1 MSEITKESIDQIFEG
16 TGKRLDGYN
25 TDDVINR
32 AVNGVDSFSA
42 AGDDRITP
50 VKKTPSL
57 GGYPEDFIDKMMDH
71 RKIPTQ
77 RRVNLDAINNP
88 NSCFFGWG
96 NPITAGLPTT
106 RPGFIPD
113 PQMVDPVLNKIKE
126 VLTVKEFEIL
136 IGTNYKSS
144 VVQIRQY
151 CDIIDKLLENQVFGG
166 DYHV

>member
-1 MSEITKESIDQIFEG
+1 MSEMTKESIDQIFEG

-71 RKIPTQ
+71 RKTPAA
-77 RRVNLDAINNP
+77 RRVNLDTNN
-88 NSCFFGWG
+88 NQFFPWAS
-96 NPITAGLPTT
+96 PIPTGLPTT
-106 RPGFIPD
+106 GPGFIPN
-113 PQMVDPVLNKIKE
+113 PHMVDPVINKIKE
-126 VLTVKEFEIL
+126 ILTVKEFEIL
-136 IGTNYKSS
+136 MYTNYKSS

>member
-1 MSEITKESIDQIFEG
+1 MSEMTKESIDQIFEG

-57 GGYPEDFIDKMMDH
+57 GGYPEDLIGKSEDL
-71 RKIPTQ
+71 RKVPTQ
-77 RRVNLDAINNP
+77 SRIKDVINNP
-88 NSCFFGWG
+88 FFPWG
-96 NPITAGLPTT
+96 NPVTAGLSTIT
-106 RPGFIPD
+106 SPGFIPN
-113 PQMVDPVLNKIKE
+113 PQVADPVINKIKE
-126 VLTVKEFEIL
+126 ILTVKEFEIL
-136 IGTNYKSS
+136 MCTNYKSS

>member
-1 MSEITKESIDQIFEG
+1 MSEMTKESIDQIFEG

-50 VKKTPSL
+50 VKKTPSF
-57 GGYPEDFIDKMMDH
+57 GGYSEDPIDKPTDLH
-71 RKIPTQ
+71 KVPTQ
-77 RRVNLDAINNP
+77 SRVSVINNP
-88 NSCFFGWG
+88 FFPWG
-96 NPITAGLPTT
+96 NPVTAGLPTT
-106 RPGFIPD
+106 TSPGFIPN
-113 PQMVDPVLNKIKE
+113 PQIVDPVINKIKE
-126 VLTVKEFEIL
+126 ILTVKEFEIL
-136 IGTNYKSS
+136 MYTNYKSS

-151 CDIIDKLLENQVFGG
+151 CDIIDKLLENQVFEG

>member
-1 MSEITKESIDQIFEG
+1 MSEITKESLDQIFEG

-50 VKKTPSL
+50 VKESPSL
-57 GGYPEDFIDKMMDH
+57 VGDPEDFIDKMLNH

-77 RRVNLDAINNP
+77 RRVNLDVINNP
-88 NSCFFGWG
+88 FFPWG
-96 NPITAGLPTT
+96 NPITAGLSPTT
-106 RPGFIPD
+106 IPGFIPN
-113 PQMVDPVLNKIKE
+113 PQIVDPVINKMKE
-126 VLTVKEFEIL
+126 ILTVKEFEIL

-151 CDIIDKLLENQVFGG
+151 CDIIDKLLENQVFEG
-166 DYHV
+166 

>member
-1 MSEITKESIDQIFEG
+1 MSEMTKESIDQIFEG
-16 TGKRLDGYN
+16 TGKGLDGYN

-50 VKKTPSL
+50 VKKTPSF
-57 GGYPEDFIDKMMDH
+57 GGYSEDFIDKMMDRKNNPTS
-71 RKIPTQ
+71 RKISL
-77 RRVNLDAINNP
+77 NANNDP
-88 NSCFFGWG
+88 FNAWE
-96 NPITAGLPTT
+96 NPILAGLPTT
-106 RPGFIPD
+106 APGFIPN
-113 PQMVDPVLNKIKE
+113 PQMADPVLNKIKE

-136 IGTNYKSS
+136 MCTNYKSS

-151 CDIIDKLLENQVFGG
+151 CDIIDKLLENQVFEG

>member
-1 MSEITKESIDQIFEG
+1 MSEITKESLDQIFEG

-50 VKKTPSL
+50 VKESPSL
-57 GGYPEDFIDKMMDH
+57 VGDPEDFIDKMLNH

-77 RRVNLDAINNP
+77 RRVNLDVINNP
-88 NSCFFGWG
+88 FFPWG
-96 NPITAGLPTT
+96 NPITAGLSPTT
-106 RPGFIPD
+106 IPGFIPN
-113 PQMVDPVLNKIKE
+113 PQIVDPVINKTKE
-126 VLTVKEFEIL
+126 ILTVKEFEIL
-136 IGTNYKSS
+136 MCTNYKSS

-151 CDIIDKLLENQVFGG
+151 CDIIDKLLENQVFEG
-166 DYHV
+166 